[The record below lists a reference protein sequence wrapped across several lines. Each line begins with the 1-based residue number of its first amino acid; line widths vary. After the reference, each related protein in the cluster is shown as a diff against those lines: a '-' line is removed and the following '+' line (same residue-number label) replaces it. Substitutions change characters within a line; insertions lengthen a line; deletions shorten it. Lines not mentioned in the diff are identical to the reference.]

1 MKKQNQVNTRKKGS
15 LFTAVAIVAA
25 TVLGVALLCSIALI
39 VKSRSKVTAKS
50 ENLASEEMMSDL
62 EDIQIY
68 LSTLEKTVTDNKST
82 LENIKEESGG
92 KSTELINHQT
102 ETISSLTG
110 EVKSLYEEIVGTKDD
125 VSHLISL
132 LNGDGEA
139 TKESIELNYAE
150 IKSAL
155 EGINESY
162 DHTLG
167 SLESMIAA
175 ISGKND
181 ENYQAILKGLTGVES
196 NMKSQSKESLDN
208 MMASL
213 KTMESGYE
221 KTMASFEDEVGK
233 GLLGLNDK
241 LQIIDGSIDSKFDG
255 IRSAMDS
262 RIDTLDSSVE
272 EKMNTLNSSVEGKMN
287 TLNSSVEEKM
297 NTLNSSVEEKMTT
310 LNSSVEEKMTTL
322 NSSVEEKFN
331 TLNATVENQF
341 TTFNT
346 TINSDNTELVSTIN
360 SLFGDV
366 NTRLSEVFQFASSG
380 KGLLAST
387 LTGYPEQYRV
397 ETSTDASFNTI
408 KTNTDIAIERAIAYG
423 QSLTESNNK
432 VLLVPEGCSVTIR
445 AHFHD
450 LNQEGCEK
458 EFASVDEYL
467 AYKASR
473 GDTSIS
479 TDEGGCYS
487 QAHTYSHAIGTHG
500 SWCDCKSTHSNK
512 ITAKRVDWVADPYW
526 SDWCGQCGHFCGPN
540 AIIVTDY
547 ESGIDYYNT
556 GCGYYDGEIL
566 SIDVRR
572 E

>member
-39 VKSRSKVTAKS
+39 VKSRSKVTAKN
-50 ENLASEEMMSDL
+50 ENIASEEMMSDL
-62 EDIQIY
+62 EDIQLY

-196 NMKSQSKESLDN
+196 NMKSQSKESLDS

-221 KTMASFEDEVGK
+221 RTMASFEDEVGK
-233 GLLGLNDK
+233 GFLGLNDK
-241 LQIIDGSIDSKFDG
+241 LKTIDESMDSKLAD
-255 IRSAMDS
+255 ISSDMNS

-272 EKMNTLNSSVEGKMN
+272 GKINTLNSN
-287 TLNSSVEEKM
+287 
-297 NTLNSSVEEKMTT
+297 
-310 LNSSVEEKMTTL
+310 VEEKMTTL

-331 TLNATVENQF
+331 TLNTTVENQF

-346 TINSDNTELVSTIN
+346 TFNSDNTKLISTIN
-360 SLFGDV
+360 ALFGDV
-366 NTRLSEVFQFASSG
+366 NTRLSEVFQSASSG

-397 ETSTDASFNTI
+397 DTPMDASFSTI
-408 KTNTDIAIERAIAYG
+408 KTNTDTAIERAIAYG
-423 QSLTESNNK
+423 QSLTESNNHV
-432 VLLVPEGCSVTIR
+432 VLIPEGCSVTVR
-445 AHFHD
+445 AHFHN
-450 LNQEGCEK
+450 LNGEESIK
-458 EFASVDEYL
+458 EFASFDEYL
-467 AYKASR
+467 SFKASR
-473 GDTSIS
+473 GEASTSPS
-479 TDEGGCYS
+479 GGGCYS
-487 QAHTYSHAIGTHG
+487 QPHTYSRVVG
-500 SWCDCKSTHSNK
+500 SHTIACRCSEDHLDRVSGKY
-512 ITAKRVDWVADPYW
+512 VDWVAEPYW
-526 SDWCGQCGHFCGPN
+526 TAWCEKCDHYCGPN
-540 AIIVTDY
+540 SYTILDYEYGTDY
-547 ESGIDYYNT
+547 YYT